1 MIEKTIFL
9 NRIED
14 VKKLVNITMSKPY
27 DIELLSNK
35 YVANGKSIMGIF
47 GLDLTKPVRL
57 VAHANDDELLNELV
71 EFEYAAHA

>member
-14 VKKLVNITMSKPY
+14 VKKLVNITMSKSY
-27 DIELLSNK
+27 DIELLSDK

-57 VAHANDDELLNELV
+57 IAHSDDDELLNQLS
-71 EFEYAAHA
+71 EFEYIAQA